1 MGRATELQKRHPPR
15 GATPVSLRDRL
26 DTELKAAMR
35 SNDAVRRDSLRMV
48 LAAVQRAEKEGK
60 HTLADD
66 EMLAVL
72 TREMKVRRESVDA
85 FRGGGREDL
94 VAREEA
100 AIAVVSEFM
109 PRPLSEAELRAMVE
123 AAIAESGAAS
133 PRDMGKV
140 MGILSPRTRGRADGK
155 AVSQLVTQLLTA
167 RAADG
172 S

>member
-1 MGRATELQKRHPPR
+1 
-15 GATPVSLRDRL
+15 VSLRDRL

-35 SNDAVRRDSLRMV
+35 SNDGARRDALRMV

-60 HTLADD
+60 HALADD
-66 EMLAVL
+66 EMIGLL
-72 TREMKVRRESVDA
+72 SRELKVRRESVEA

-94 VAREEA
+94 VAKEEA

-109 PRPLSEAELRAMVE
+109 PQPLGEAELTALVE
-123 AAIAESGAAS
+123 QAIADTGAAS

-140 MGILSPRTRGRADGK
+140 MGWLSPKTRGRADGK
-155 AVSQLVTQLLTA
+155 QVSQLVTQMLA
-167 RAADG
+167 VRAKP